1 MDGNGRRRQAVQIEN
16 SLKLVRRVSLVAA
29 AALLISPLA
38 PSVVVA
44 QSTTDSNQWLHVRV
58 VSADSGGETVCVNV
72 PLALAEK
79 VLPAINK
86 NQLHN
91 GKIKFDKFDTLDAD
105 GVDLHAILDAVRNSK
120 DGEFVTV
127 NGTDEDVRVA
137 KQDGFLLVHVTEKS
151 GRLHHHGKAL
161 KNHDEKSSSEK
172 ESAEAGA
179 HTVSHVEVKVPMKV
193 VDALFSAGKDE
204 LDIVAGLRALAAQGD
219 TELVSVKDEE
229 NTVRVWVDS
238 KNTPTQTGATR

>member
-1 MDGNGRRRQAVQIEN
+1 MLIQT
-16 SLKLVRRVSLVAA
+16 SLNPVRRLSLSLAAA
-29 AALLISPLA
+29 AALMIGPPA
-38 PSVVVA
+38 MMA
-44 QSTTDSNQWLHVRV
+44 QSGTSNDQWLHVRV

-91 GKIKFDKFDTLDAD
+91 GKVKFDKFDTLEAD
-105 GVDLHAILDAVRNSK
+105 GVDLRSILDAVRSSK
-120 DGEFVTV
+120 DGEFVSV
-127 NGTDEDVRVA
+127 NGTNEDVRVA

-151 GRLHHHGKAL
+151 GDFHHHVKGL
-161 KNHDEKSSSEK
+161 KNHEEKSSSGK
-172 ESAEAGA
+172 ESAESAA

-204 LDIVAGLRALAAQGD
+204 LDVVAALRALATQGD

-238 KNTPTQTGATR
+238 KNVPAERGATR

>member
-1 MDGNGRRRQAVQIEN
+1 MQLQN

-29 AALLISPLA
+29 TALLIAPLA
-38 PSVVVA
+38 PFAPFAIVA
-44 QSTTDSNQWLHVRV
+44 QAQDSNQWLHVRV
-58 VSADSGGETVCVNV
+58 VSADSGGETVCVNL

-86 NQLHN
+86 DQLHN
-91 GKIKFDKFDTLDAD
+91 GKIKFDKFNTMDAN

-127 NGTDEDVRVA
+127 NGTDQDVRVA
-137 KQDGFLLVHVTEKS
+137 KQDGFLLVHVTEKA
-151 GRLHHHGKAL
+151 GRMHHHGKDL
-161 KNHDEKSSSEK
+161 KGHDEKNSADK
-172 ESAEAGA
+172 ESAEANA
-179 HTVSHVEVKVPMKV
+179 HAVTHVEVKVPMKV

-204 LDIVAGLRALAAQGD
+204 LDIVAGLRALSAQGD

-238 KNTPTQTGATR
+238 KNTPAQNGATR

>member
-1 MDGNGRRRQAVQIEN
+1 MQIEN

-38 PSVVVA
+38 PSVVAA

-91 GKIKFDKFDTLDAD
+91 GKIKFDKFDTMDAD

-161 KNHDEKSSSEK
+161 KNAS
-172 ESAEAGA
+172 
-179 HTVSHVEVKVPMKV
+179 
-193 VDALFSAGKDE
+193 
-204 LDIVAGLRALAAQGD
+204 
-219 TELVSVKDEE
+219 
-229 NTVRVWVDS
+229 
-238 KNTPTQTGATR
+238 

>member
-1 MDGNGRRRQAVQIEN
+1 MLIHI
-16 SLKLVRRVSLVAA
+16 SLNLVRRVSLVAA
-29 AALLISPLA
+29 TALLISPLA
-38 PSVVVA
+38 VGA
-44 QSTTDSNQWLHVRV
+44 QSTSDSNQWLHVRV

-91 GKIKFDKFDTLDAD
+91 GKIKFDKFDTMDAN
-105 GVDLHAILDAVRNSK
+105 GVDLHAILDAIRNSK

-127 NGTDEDVRVA
+127 NGSDQDVRVA

-151 GRLHHHGKAL
+151 GNFHHHAKGL
-161 KNHDEKSSSEK
+161 KNRDEKNSSDKDATEA
-172 ESAEAGA
+172 SAR
-179 HTVSHVEVKVPMKV
+179 TVSHVEVKVPMKV

-204 LDIVAGLRALAAQGD
+204 LDVVAGLRALASQGD

-238 KNTPTQTGATR
+238 KNAPAQPGATR